1 MTTSFSEKR
10 LQTLKD
16 YKWLNSDL
24 SALYILVTNKLKRL
38 S

>member
-1 MTTSFSEKR
+1 MTISFSEKR